1 MNYLCLDFE
10 GVLIPEIWQYV
21 AEATD
26 SKDLMLTTQDL
37 KDYDELMQLRMNVV
51 NEKNI
56 KLSDIQE
63 IVKTME
69 PFEGAENF
77 LSWARANFQV
87 SIVSDTFYELA
98 WPLVEKLNFPNII
111 CHHLIVEKDKISGY
125 ELRQENN
132 KQKVIEALKSLN
144 FKVFAAGD
152 SYNDINMLSNADLGI
167 FFQAPEHIKAEFPNL
182 RTADTHE
189 ELKKIL
195 KRENRIELY
204 NDCLK
209 FLKTRVDLD
218 LALFKDDIWSH

>member
-77 LSWARANFQV
+77 LSWARTNFQV

-132 KQKVIEALKSLN
+132 KQKVVEALKSH
-144 FKVFAAGD
+144 
-152 SYNDINMLSNADLGI
+152 NDINMLSNADLGI
-167 FFQAPEHIKAEFPNL
+167 FFQAPDHIKTEFPNL
-182 RTADTHE
+182 QTADTHE

-195 KRENRIELY
+195 QENI
-204 NDCLK
+204 
-209 FLKTRVDLD
+209 
-218 LALFKDDIWSH
+218 

>member
-132 KQKVIEALKSLN
+132 KQKVVEALKSFN

-195 KRENRIELY
+195 QENI
-204 NDCLK
+204 
-209 FLKTRVDLD
+209 
-218 LALFKDDIWSH
+218 

>member
-1 MNYLCLDFE
+1 MKYLCLDFE

-98 WPLVEKLNFPNII
+98 WPLIEKLNFPNII
-111 CHHLIVEKDKISGY
+111 CHHLIIEKDKISGY

-132 KQKVIEALKSLN
+132 KQKVVEALKSLN

-182 RTADTHE
+182 RNADTHE

-195 KRENRIELY
+195 QENI
-204 NDCLK
+204 
-209 FLKTRVDLD
+209 
-218 LALFKDDIWSH
+218 